1 MTIVELM
8 IAMTIGLL
16 ISSVT
21 LMLTMAGRSLYDAD
35 AARAELNQNMRAA
48 MGFVATDVRQA
59 GERLG
64 SDFAALLINDGT
76 SGAPDE
82 LVVRRSL
89 LTTVLR
95 VCSDTSGTDTTIAIA
110 QAVTPPQGCAVVPDD
125 DADGWPENLQAWR
138 EHRLANGSSVRAYAY
153 NPVTQ
158 LGEFFDYV
166 DDDAPTFS
174 IEAQSGINWQFSYPV
189 ADLSRIY
196 ILEERRYSLNGDM
209 LQILV
214 NDVAGTPLKLV
225 AGVDDFQAVAV
236 FQDFTQQ
243 NSLGPADIWSDLR
256 SIQIELRGS
265 VAGGDGTIER
275 TWSNEI
281 MPRNILS
288 Q

>member
-1 MTIVELM
+1 MTIIELM
-8 IAMTIGLL
+8 IAMTLGLV
-16 ISSVT
+16 ISAVALT
-21 LMLTMAGRSLYDAD
+21 LTMSGRSLYEAD
-35 AARAELNQNMRAA
+35 ATRTRLNQDMRAA
-48 MGFVATDVRQA
+48 MGFVAADVRQA

-64 SDFAALLINDGT
+64 NDFAALLINDG
-76 SGAPDE
+76 SGGAPDE

-89 LTTVLR
+89 LATVLR
-95 VCSDTSGTDTTIAIA
+95 VCSDTNGTDQTIAIA
-110 QAVTPPQGCAVVPDD
+110 QATTPPQGCAVVPDD
-125 DADGWPENLQAWR
+125 DADGWPENLQDWR

-153 NPVTQ
+153 NPVTR

-166 DDDAPTFS
+166 AEDAVAYS
-174 IEAQSGINWQFSYPV
+174 IDAQSGINWQFSYPV

-196 ILEERRYSLNGDM
+196 ILEERRYSLSGDM

-214 NDVAGTPLKLV
+214 NDLTGTPLKLV
-225 AGVDDFQAVAV
+225 ANVADFQAVAV

-243 NSLGPADIWSDLR
+243 NSLGTGDIWSDLR

-265 VAGGDGTIER
+265 IVSGDETIER